1 MDVRQISVF
10 VENKPGKLLEITKV
24 LADENIDM
32 RALSLGE
39 TSDYG
44 ILRIIVSDTDKAA
57 ESLRAAGAVINVTP
71 VVAIEVPDEPGSL
84 QHVLTI
90 LADAGISINYTYA
103 FLMNRDNSACLVLR
117 VDDPEATKALLK
129 QNGVEVLEAEIF
141 EN

>member
-10 VENKPGKLLEITKV
+10 VENKPGTLLEITKV
-24 LADENIDM
+24 LAEENIDM

-44 ILRIIVSDTDKAA
+44 ILRIIVSDTDRAAKA
-57 ESLRAAGAVINVTP
+57 LKAAGAVINVTP

-90 LADAGISINYTYA
+90 LADAGVSINYSYA

-117 VDDPEATKALLK
+117 VDDIEATKKLLK
-129 QNGVEVLEAEIF
+129 QNDVEVLEAEIF